1 MKMKNSERT
10 VAAIASGC
18 QAGSIGVIRLSG
30 KDALSIAAKIVKPK
44 DKNKKV
50 TQMAGYTA
58 LLGDVCSNDGRVI
71 DECVVLVFRA
81 PKSYTGED
89 VVEISCHGG
98 IYVMGQ
104 ILRLLFDNGAF
115 PAEAGEFTK
124 RAFLNGKLDLTKAE
138 SVMATIGAKGELALR
153 NANAMRSGALYRKI
167 EAVTQ
172 KLISLQAHAAAW
184 SDFPEE
190 DVPELTESELMGTLQ
205 EIADKIDKLI
215 STSDVGKA
223 VSEGIDT
230 VICGSPNVGKSTL
243 MNRLTGFERSIVTN
257 IAGTTRDVVEE
268 TVNVD
273 GIILRLADT
282 AGLRDTDD
290 TVEKIG
296 VDRSRER
303 IDKASLIIA
312 VFDASNELTQEEKEL
327 IMSIKD
333 RSVIAVINKCD
344 LQEKID
350 SGYIEDNIKHT
361 VYTSAAHDEQLSDFN
376 EAVKEIVGL
385 GNVDIDGGIICNER
399 QLSLCKEA
407 KEAVASA
414 IDAVK
419 MGMTLDAVTVCV
431 DGALLSLC
439 KVTGQSSS
447 DTVIDEVFSTFCVGK

>member
-1 MKMKNSERT
+1 MRNSERT
-10 VAAIASGC
+10 IAAIASGC

-44 DKNKKV
+44 NKNKNV
-50 TQMAGYTA
+50 TKMAGYTA
-58 LLGDVCSNDGRVI
+58 LLGDVCSDDGRVI

-98 IYVMGQ
+98 IYVMQQ
-104 ILRLLFDNGAF
+104 ILRLLFENGAA

-124 RAFLNGKLDLTKAE
+124 RAFLNGKLDLTEAE
-138 SVMATIGAKGELALR
+138 AVMATIGAKGELALR

-167 EAVTQ
+167 ESVTK
-172 KLISLQAHAAAW
+172 KLLSLQAHAAAW

-190 DVPELTESELMGTLQ
+190 DVPELTNDELCSTLE
-205 EIADKIDKLI
+205 EIEQKIEELI
-215 STSDVGKA
+215 STADVGKA

-243 MNRLTGFERSIVTN
+243 MNRLTGFDRSIVTN

-282 AGLRDTDD
+282 AGLRDTED

-303 IDKASLIIA
+303 IDKASLVIA
-312 VFDASNELTQEEKEL
+312 VFDASNELSDDEKEL
-327 IMSIKD
+327 IASIKD

-344 LQEKID
+344 LDEKID
-350 SGYIEDNIKHT
+350 SGYIKENIKYT
-361 VYTSAAHDEQLSDFN
+361 VYLSAAKDEKLCGFN

-407 KEAVASA
+407 KDAVIGAK
-414 IDAVK
+414 DAVK
-419 MGMTLDAVTVCV
+419 LGITLDAVSVCI
-431 DGALLSLC
+431 DDALSQLC
-439 KVTGQSSS
+439 KITGQSAS